1 MISFLFSLSLLLDVH
16 IIGTSSAFLLTS
28 PYANQIIQCRHNRF
42 GISSTAIQSA
52 ADGTNE
58 SEDSTDDDGKED
70 GVGFTAL
77 PAIGASSFWDRDGNN
92 SLANNDA
99 YKSSDLAR
107 PDSKNLNKNR
117 ITINN
122 EHASIVSNKFKIQ
135 YTCKKCDTRNS
146 HSVTR
151 MAYRKGI
158 VIAMCKGCHSKH
170 LLADNLGWSNYV
182 GGFDFDGGE
191 YNIEMYMKNKANEE
205 ARKNGG
211 LVEENSDLVMRVN
224 QDVFDLESV
233 LYKGQKDE
241 KNMYAKGK
249 RGEDDDNV
257 GEDVA
262 SWH

>member
-1 MISFLFSLSLLLDVH
+1 MIVVFFVVVFGCCFLAWPVRDRFVKC
-16 IIGTSSAFLLTS
+16 TYLTQPGLQS
-28 PYANQIIQCRHNRF
+28 P
-42 GISSTAIQSA
+42 
-52 ADGTNE
+52 
-58 SEDSTDDDGKED
+58 
-70 GVGFTAL
+70 
-77 PAIGASSFWDRDGNN
+77 
-92 SLANNDA
+92 
-99 YKSSDLAR
+99 
-107 PDSKNLNKNR
+107 
-117 ITINN
+117 
-122 EHASIVSNKFKIQ
+122 
-135 YTCKKCDTRNS
+135 
-146 HSVTR
+146 
-151 MAYRKGI
+151 
-158 VIAMCKGCHSKH
+158 KGCHSKH

-257 GEDVA
+257 GEDVG
-262 SWH
+262 SWN